1 MRYVLITGV
10 SSGIGYATAK
20 YLQEKGF
27 FIFGSVRKK
36 EDAER
41 LETAFGENFK
51 ALVFDVTD
59 EVAVLASVKKV
70 ELIVGAEGLFGLVNN
85 AGIAVAGPLQYLEMK
100 AFEHQLNV
108 NVFGLMR
115 VTQAFLPL
123 LGAGTKYKNVPG
135 RIVNIGSVSG
145 IVSTPFVGAYAASK
159 YAVEAIS
166 DALRRELFIHGID
179 VVLLQPGPIKTPIW
193 QKGIQIEERYLKTE
207 YSPMLKQME
216 KGAKKA
222 EATAI
227 DPVLIGKLIFKAF
240 THKRPAA
247 RYLISPNKWSTLL
260 ASKLPDKWLDRIF
273 FKGMKKAINYD
284 ATKNSKRIRKDK
296 SS

>member
-1 MRYVLITGV
+1 MKHVLITGA
-10 SSGIGYATAK
+10 STGIGYAAAK
-20 YLQEKGF
+20 YLKEKGF
-27 FIFGSVRKK
+27 FVFGSVRKK
-36 EDAER
+36 EDAKR

-51 ALVFDVTD
+51 ALFFDVTD
-59 EVAVLASVKKV
+59 EVAVLASVEKV
-70 ELIVGAEGLFGLVNN
+70 KAIVGEEGLFGLVNN

-123 LGAGTKYKNVPG
+123 LGAGVKYKNSPG

-166 DALRRELFIHGID
+166 DALRRELYIHGID
-179 VVLLQPGPIKTPIW
+179 VILLQPGPIKTPIW
-193 QKGIQIEERYLKTE
+193 QKGVQIDEVYLKTE

-216 KGAKKA
+216 RGAKKA
-222 EATAI
+222 EASAI
-227 DPVLIGKLIFKAF
+227 DPVFIGKLIHKAF

-273 FKGMKKAINYD
+273 FKGMQKAIRNCEKID
-284 ATKNSKRIRKDK
+284 LQI
-296 SS
+296 